1 MVSTSA
7 ERHGR
12 LGLRSRLMATFAL
25 GALSLSVLMGALVY
39 FTARHTLIVEQQGA
53 ALRQAYANAALL
65 RNALAASIPSVDAE
79 VTSLDTGRS
88 TASLLNDDGRWFST
102 SLSISRST
110 LPPSL
115 RTEVRQGHV
124 ATVTASQGSSPLL
137 MVGVPIPA
145 VRSSY
150 YLVVDLS
157 DLEHTL
163 RVLLA
168 ALAAAAA
175 VTTVLGALVGLLAS
189 RRTMRP
195 LTEVSAAAAA
205 IAAGD
210 LTTRLPVDRRD
221 PDLGALSTSFN
232 AMVDQLEDRI
242 ERDARFTSDVSH
254 ELRSPLTTLAASL
267 EVLESARGDLPQ
279 RADRAVALMAGD
291 LRRFQRMVADL
302 LEISRLDAG
311 SGDLALDEVVAGELV
326 RQCVAAAS
334 HDLPDADR
342 PTMRISTDAESSV
355 LFTDKRRVERIITNL
370 LENARLYAGGATEV
384 SVATVATEP
393 WLTITVAD
401 AGPGIAVDE
410 RSKVFDRFYRGVT
423 SGRRGTTDGSG
434 LGLALVAEHVR
445 RLGGAVRID
454 DGPGGVGTA
463 FVITLPISEDPEA

>member
-1 MVSTSA
+1 MTIGP
-7 ERHGR
+7 ERPGR
-12 LGLRSRLMATFAL
+12 LGLRARLIAAFAL
-25 GALSLSVLMGALVY
+25 GALSLSVLMGGLAY

-65 RNALAASIPSVDAE
+65 RNALGASVPSIDAQ
-79 VTSLDTGRS
+79 VTSLDTSRS
-88 TASLLNDDGRWFST
+88 TASLLNNDGRWFST
-102 SLSISRST
+102 SLSISRSNI
-110 LPPSL
+110 PSSL
-115 RTEVRQGHV
+115 RREVRQGHV
-124 ATVTASQGSSPLL
+124 ATVTAPTSSSPHL
-137 MVGVPIPA
+137 MVGVPLPA

-157 DLEHTL
+157 DLDHTL

-175 VTTVLGALVGLLAS
+175 ISTVLGALVGLLAS

-195 LTEVSAAAAA
+195 LTEVSVAAAA
-205 IAAGD
+205 IAVGD

-232 AMVDQLEDRI
+232 TMVDKLEDRI

-267 EVLESARGDLPQ
+267 EVLESTRSELPE
-279 RADRAVALMAGD
+279 RAEQAVDLMAGD

-311 SGDLALDEVVAGELV
+311 SSDLLLDEVVAGELV
-326 RQCVAAAS
+326 RQCVSAAS
-334 HDLPDADR
+334 QSLPTTEQPPMHISARADA
-342 PTMRISTDAESSV
+342 AV
-355 LFTDKRRVERIITNL
+355 LLVDKRRVERIIANL
-370 LENARLYAGGATEV
+370 LENASLYAGGATDV
-384 SVATVATEP
+384 TVA
-393 WLTITVAD
+393 ITADDHGLEIAVND
-401 AGPGIAVDE
+401 AGPGIEADDRHRIFE
-410 RSKVFDRFYRGVT
+410 RFYRGVT

-445 RLGGAVRID
+445 RLGGDVRIEA
-454 DGPGGVGTA
+454 GREGIGSSFIV
-463 FVITLPISEDPEA
+463 TLPLSQESSA

>member
-1 MVSTSA
+1 MTGPG
-7 ERHGR
+7 ERPGR
-12 LGLRSRLMATFAL
+12 LGLRSRLIATFAL
-25 GALSLSVLMGALVY
+25 GALCLSMLMGALAY

-65 RNALAASIPSVDAE
+65 RNALAASIPSIDAE
-79 VTSLDTGRS
+79 VTSLDTGRA

-102 SLSISRST
+102 SLSISRSSV
-110 LPPSL
+110 PASL
-115 RTEVRQGHV
+115 RNDIRRGHV
-124 ATVTASQGSSPLL
+124 ATVTTSQGSSPLL

-168 ALAAAAA
+168 ALAAAAGI
-175 VTTVLGALVGLLAS
+175 TTVLGALVGLLAS

-195 LTEVSAAAAA
+195 LTEVSAAAAS
-205 IAAGD
+205 IATGD

-267 EVLESARGDLPQ
+267 EVLESNRTDLPP
-279 RADRAVALMAGD
+279 RADRAVELMAGD

-311 SGDLALDEVVAGELV
+311 SGDLILDEVVAGELV
-326 RQCVAAAS
+326 RQCVGAAS
-334 HDLPDADR
+334 RDLPEADR
-342 PTMRISTDAESSV
+342 PAVRISDVAERAILLV
-355 LFTDKRRVERIITNL
+355 DKRRVERIITNL

-384 SVATVATEP
+384 VVDDASAGSH
-393 WLTITVAD
+393 LTIAVVD
-401 AGPGIAVDE
+401 AGPGIPPEE
-410 RSKVFDRFYRGVT
+410 RTKVFERFYRGVT
-423 SGRRGTTDGSG
+423 SGRRGATDGSG
-434 LGLALVAEHVR
+434 LGLALVAEHVQ
-445 RLGGAVRID
+445 RLGGDVAIE
-454 DGPGGVGTA
+454 DGPDGIGSA
-463 FVITLPISEDPEA
+463 FVITLPISEEPAS

>member
-1 MVSTSA
+1 MSGA
-7 ERHGR
+7 GERPGR
-12 LGLRSRLMATFAL
+12 LGLRSRLIATFAL
-25 GALSLSVLMGALVY
+25 GALCLSLLMGALVY

-65 RNALAASIPSVDAE
+65 RNALAASIPSIDAE

-102 SLSISRST
+102 SLSISRSS
-110 LPPSL
+110 LPTSL
-115 RTEVRQGHV
+115 RSDVRAGHV
-124 ATVTASQGSSPLL
+124 ATVTSSQGSSPLH

-168 ALAAAAA
+168 ALAAAAG

-205 IAAGD
+205 IATGD

-232 AMVDQLEDRI
+232 TMVDQLEDRI

-267 EVLESARGDLPQ
+267 EVLESTRSDLPP
-279 RADRAVALMAGD
+279 RADRAVSLMAGD

-311 SGDLALDEVVAGELV
+311 SGDLALDEVVAGELI

-334 HDLPDADR
+334 RSLPEPDR
-342 PTMRISTDAESSV
+342 PEVRISATAEPSV
-355 LFTDKRRVERIITNL
+355 LLVDKRRVERIITNL

-384 SVATVATEP
+384 TAEVSEDGRRLA
-393 WLTITVAD
+393 ITVAD
-401 AGPGIAVDE
+401 AGPGIARDE

-423 SGRRGTTDGSG
+423 SGRRGATDGSG

-445 RLGGAVRID
+445 RLDGEVRIE
-454 DGPGGVGTA
+454 DGPGGIGAA
-463 FVITLPISEDPEA
+463 FVVTLPISEETDS

>member
-1 MVSTSA
+1 MSGA
-7 ERHGR
+7 GERPGR
-12 LGLRSRLMATFAL
+12 LGLRSRLIATFAL

-39 FTARHTLIVEQQGA
+39 FTARHTLVVEQQGA

-65 RNALAASIPSVDAE
+65 RNALAASIPSIDAE
-79 VTSLDTGRS
+79 VTSLDTGRA

-102 SLSISRST
+102 SLSISRSS
-110 LPPSL
+110 LPTSL
-115 RTEVRQGHV
+115 RSDVRSGHV
-124 ATVTASQGSSPLL
+124 STVTSSQGSSPLL
-137 MVGVPIPA
+137 MVGVPIPS

-150 YLVVDLS
+150 YFVVDLS

-175 VTTVLGALVGLLAS
+175 VTTVLGALVGLIAS

-195 LTEVSAAAAA
+195 LTEVSTAAAA
-205 IAAGD
+205 IAVGD

-232 AMVDQLEDRI
+232 AMVDQLEERI

-267 EVLESARGDLPQ
+267 EVLESARADLPP
-279 RADRAVALMAGD
+279 RADRAVDLMAGD

-334 HDLPDADR
+334 RDLPEADR
-342 PTMRISTDAESSV
+342 PTVRISPEAEPCLLLV
-355 LFTDKRRVERIITNL
+355 DKRRVERIITNL

-384 SVATVATEP
+384 SAEVPADGTTVA
-393 WLTITVAD
+393 ITVAD
-401 AGPGIAVDE
+401 AGPGIAPDE
-410 RSKVFDRFYRGVT
+410 RTKVFDRFYRGVT
-423 SGRRGTTDGSG
+423 SGRRGATDGSG
-434 LGLALVAEHVR
+434 LGLSLVAEHVR
-445 RLGGAVRID
+445 RLDGDVRIV
-454 DGPGGVGTA
+454 DGPDGVGTA
-463 FVITLPISEDPEA
+463 FVVTLPISEEATP

>member
-1 MVSTSA
+1 MSGA
-7 ERHGR
+7 GERPGR
-12 LGLRSRLMATFAL
+12 LGLRSRLIATFAL

-39 FTARHTLIVEQQGA
+39 FTARHTLVVEQQGA

-65 RNALAASIPSVDAE
+65 RNALAASIPSIDAE
-79 VTSLDTGRS
+79 VTSLDTGRA
-88 TASLLNDDGRWFST
+88 TASLLNDDGRGFST
-102 SLSISRST
+102 SLSISRSS
-110 LPPSL
+110 LPTSL
-115 RTEVRQGHV
+115 RSDVRSGHV
-124 ATVTASQGSSPLL
+124 STVTSSQGSSPLL
-137 MVGVPIPA
+137 MVGVPIPS

-150 YLVVDLS
+150 YFVVDLS

-175 VTTVLGALVGLLAS
+175 VTTVLGALVGLIAS

-195 LTEVSAAAAA
+195 LTEVSTAAAA
-205 IAAGD
+205 IAVGD

-232 AMVDQLEDRI
+232 AMVDQLEERI

-267 EVLESARGDLPQ
+267 EVLESARADLPP
-279 RADRAVALMAGD
+279 RADRAVDLMAGD

-334 HDLPDADR
+334 RDLPEADR
-342 PTMRISTDAESSV
+342 PTVRISPEAEPCLLLV
-355 LFTDKRRVERIITNL
+355 DKRRVERIITNL

-384 SVATVATEP
+384 SAEVPADGTTVA
-393 WLTITVAD
+393 ITVAD
-401 AGPGIAVDE
+401 AGPGIAPDE
-410 RSKVFDRFYRGVT
+410 RTKVFDRFYRGVT
-423 SGRRGTTDGSG
+423 SGRRGATDGSG
-434 LGLALVAEHVR
+434 LGLSLVAEHVR
-445 RLGGAVRID
+445 RLDGDVRIV
-454 DGPGGVGTA
+454 DGPDGVGTA
-463 FVITLPISEDPEA
+463 FVVTLPISEEATP

>member
-1 MVSTSA
+1 MSGA
-7 ERHGR
+7 GERPGR
-12 LGLRSRLMATFAL
+12 LGLRSRLIATFAL

-39 FTARHTLIVEQQGA
+39 FTARHTLVVEQQGA

-65 RNALAASIPSVDAE
+65 RNALAASIPSIDAE
-79 VTSLDTGRS
+79 VTSLDTGRA

-102 SLSISRST
+102 SLSISRSS
-110 LPPSL
+110 LPTSL
-115 RTEVRQGHV
+115 RSDVRSGHV
-124 ATVTASQGSSPLL
+124 STVTSSQGSSPLL
-137 MVGVPIPA
+137 MVGVPIPS

-150 YLVVDLS
+150 YFVVDLS

-175 VTTVLGALVGLLAS
+175 VTTVLGALVGLIAS

-195 LTEVSAAAAA
+195 LTEVSTAAAA
-205 IAAGD
+205 IAVGD

-232 AMVDQLEDRI
+232 AMVDQLEERI

-267 EVLESARGDLPQ
+267 EVLESARADLPP
-279 RADRAVALMAGD
+279 RADRAVDLMAGD

-334 HDLPDADR
+334 RDLPEADR
-342 PTMRISTDAESSV
+342 PTVRISPEAEPCLLLV
-355 LFTDKRRVERIITNL
+355 DKRRVERIITNL

-384 SVATVATEP
+384 SAEVPADGTTVA
-393 WLTITVAD
+393 ITVAD
-401 AGPGIAVDE
+401 AGPGIAPDE
-410 RSKVFDRFYRGVT
+410 RTKVCDRFYRGVT
-423 SGRRGTTDGSG
+423 SGRRGATDGSG
-434 LGLALVAEHVR
+434 LGLSLVAEHVR
-445 RLGGAVRID
+445 RLDGDVRIV
-454 DGPGGVGTA
+454 DGPDGVGTA
-463 FVITLPISEDPEA
+463 FVVTLPISEEATP

>member
-1 MVSTSA
+1 MSGA
-7 ERHGR
+7 GERPGR
-12 LGLRSRLMATFAL
+12 LGLRSRLIATFAL

-39 FTARHTLIVEQQGA
+39 FTARHTLVVEQQGA

-65 RNALAASIPSVDAE
+65 RNALAASIPSIDAE
-79 VTSLDTGRS
+79 VTSLDTGRA

-102 SLSISRST
+102 SLSISRSS
-110 LPPSL
+110 LPTSL
-115 RTEVRQGHV
+115 RSDVRSGHV
-124 ATVTASQGSSPLL
+124 STVTSSQGSSPLL
-137 MVGVPIPA
+137 MVGVPIPS

-150 YLVVDLS
+150 YFVVDLS

-175 VTTVLGALVGLLAS
+175 VTTVLGALVGLIAS

-195 LTEVSAAAAA
+195 LTEVSTAAAA
-205 IAAGD
+205 IAVGD

-232 AMVDQLEDRI
+232 AMVDQLEERI

-267 EVLESARGDLPQ
+267 EVLESARADLPP
-279 RADRAVALMAGD
+279 RADRAVDLMAGD

-334 HDLPDADR
+334 RDLPEADR
-342 PTMRISTDAESSV
+342 PTVRISPEAEPCLLLV
-355 LFTDKRRVERIITNL
+355 DKRRVERIITNL

-384 SVATVATEP
+384 SAEVPADGTTVA
-393 WLTITVAD
+393 ITVAD
-401 AGPGIAVDE
+401 AGPGIAPDE
-410 RSKVFDRFYRGVT
+410 RTKVFDRFYRGVT
-423 SGRRGTTDGSG
+423 SGRRGATDGSG
-434 LGLALVAEHVR
+434 LGLSLVAEHVR
-445 RLGGAVRID
+445 RLDGDVRSV
-454 DGPGGVGTA
+454 DGPDGVGTA
-463 FVITLPISEDPEA
+463 CGVTLPISEEATP